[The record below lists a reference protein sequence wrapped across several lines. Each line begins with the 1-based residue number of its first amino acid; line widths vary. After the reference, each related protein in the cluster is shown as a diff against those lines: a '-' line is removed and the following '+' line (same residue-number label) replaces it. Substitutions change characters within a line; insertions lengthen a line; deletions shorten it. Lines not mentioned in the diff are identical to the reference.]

1 MIYFDNAATS
11 WPKPPEVYRE
21 LLGIV
26 SGEYGNPGRGS
37 HRMALAASEKI
48 YDCRCAV
55 AEMFGSDHPE
65 NVVFTYNDTYALN
78 IAIKAFSR
86 PGCGI
91 LISNIEHNSV
101 LRPVAALSKK
111 NIHYGIYKS
120 GVSDE
125 EVISDIKRLIT
136 PKTRI
141 IVANHGSNI
150 CGLRLP
156 IEKIGALVKEINHRR
171 GFIGNSSVQGRNPLY
186 FVVDSAQTA
195 GCAEID
201 IQKFGIDALCS
212 AGHKG
217 LYGPQG
223 SGFVI
228 FGDKAASSA
237 DFLSTIIEG
246 GSGVAS
252 IDLNMPSTL
261 PERFEAGTMS
271 TPAIGALK
279 KGIDFVKI
287 RGAEEIYAHECVLG
301 KRLTEMLTSVRN
313 TKVYMPEKIGGTV
326 LFNYADMS
334 SEQLAGELEKA
345 GICVRAGLHC
355 APLAHKTLGT
365 PEYGAVR
372 VSFSIFNTKNEVDNF
387 YRVYSNIVK

>member
-11 WPKPPEVYRE
+11 WPKPPEVCRE

-55 AEMFGSDHPE
+55 AEMFGSNHPE

-91 LISNIEHNSV
+91 LISGIEHNSV

-111 NIHYGIYKS
+111 NIHYGIYKA

-125 EVISDIKRLIT
+125 EIICDIKRLIT

-156 IEKIGALVKEINHRR
+156 IEKIGVLVKDINAKR
-171 GFIGNSSVQGRNPLY
+171 GVIGNSSVRGKNPLY
-186 FVVDSAQTA
+186 FIVDSAQTA
-195 GCAEID
+195 G
-201 IQKFGIDALCS
+201 
-212 AGHKG
+212 
-217 LYGPQG
+217 
-223 SGFVI
+223 
-228 FGDKAASSA
+228 
-237 DFLSTIIEG
+237 
-246 GSGVAS
+246 
-252 IDLNMPSTL
+252 
-261 PERFEAGTMS
+261 
-271 TPAIGALK
+271 
-279 KGIDFVKI
+279 
-287 RGAEEIYAHECVLG
+287 
-301 KRLTEMLTSVRN
+301 
-313 TKVYMPEKIGGTV
+313 
-326 LFNYADMS
+326 
-334 SEQLAGELEKA
+334 
-345 GICVRAGLHC
+345 
-355 APLAHKTLGT
+355 
-365 PEYGAVR
+365 
-372 VSFSIFNTKNEVDNF
+372 
-387 YRVYSNIVK
+387 